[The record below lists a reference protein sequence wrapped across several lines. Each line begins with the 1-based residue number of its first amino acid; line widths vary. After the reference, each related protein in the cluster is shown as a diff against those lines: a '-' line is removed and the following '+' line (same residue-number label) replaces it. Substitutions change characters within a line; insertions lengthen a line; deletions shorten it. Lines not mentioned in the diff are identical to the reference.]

1 MTGVAERRW
10 SSSQLPNST
19 PCRGWGVSRAGPQVT
34 LGMWGGLSQYI
45 PCAPMGGTCLV
56 PHGEKRWEPQ
66 EQGTEAD
73 IYEMCWGYLR
83 ADSDWGNL
91 GHPVKQKTSTSSF
104 PRTPKPLGP
113 HRPNLKAPFWLPA
126 LNPQAPGGLHSEA
139 PNTLVSPEK
148 PSTPTQTHT
157 SLLPPDPCTADPT
170 PPTSFNPPA
179 LSDHTS
185 LRTLGPC
192 HTTASSARPNLP
204 VCSVP
209 ALLSQR
215 GCASVC
221 PHPSDPGGWLG

>member
-34 LGMWGGLSQYI
+34 LGTWGGLSQYI
-45 PCAPMGGTCLV
+45 PCAPMDGTCLV

-66 EQGTEAD
+66 EQSMEAD

-83 ADSDWGNL
+83 ADSGWGDL
-91 GHPVKQKTSTSSF
+91 GHPVKQKTPTSSL
-104 PRTPKPLGP
+104 PRKPKPLGP
-113 HRPNLKAPFWLPA
+113 HRLNLKAPFWLLA
-126 LNPQAPGGLHSEA
+126 LNPQAPSGLHSEA
-139 PNTLVSPEK
+139 PNTLVSPTK
-148 PSTPTQTHT
+148 PSTPTQTHPYF
-157 SLLPPDPCTADPT
+157 LLTRARQT
-170 PPTSFNPPA
+170 PAPPA
-179 LSDHTS
+179 LSNHTS

-192 HTTASSARPNLP
+192 HTMASSARPNLP

-221 PHPSDPGGWLG
+221 PHPLDPGRWLGHSHPF